1 MQSPSDGIAIFPRGI
16 GGILALTSRFAY
28 FTLLIGKNRLK
39 LQEDS
44 TMPSCTKLYQNM
56 IFSALRAFLATW
68 AAVRVCRLS
77 MFHFFGGLF
86 FIAFLLLDRA
96 FFKWKETASM
106 TRRERITSVI
116 ISVCFTFLTICA
128 DYGGLLGG
136 LTSAL
141 FCMGHIL
148 IIAAGLFLIFDLCIQ
163 SFLIWSAAVSPFY
176 SAPPADSGASSG
188 CSNASGSDSALSRRY
203 QKLPLI
209 TFFACLL
216 GWLPYL
222 ITNYPGIMTVD
233 SLNQYGQIIG
243 ELPMSNHHPWV
254 HTQLIR
260 LFYEIGLALGGDAV
274 TGLGLFTVFQMLVM
288 AGVFAYLTDTFVKL
302 RVKGWICV
310 LTTLFYAIL
319 PYNAIYMVTMWKD
332 ILFSGMTLLFSTVI
346 FRFLCRKEMP
356 EKERLLAYA
365 LYLVSGFCMC
375 LMRSNGF
382 YAFLLTLPF
391 LLFTFRRQWK
401 RTVLLNF
408 ILLASVLAV
417 KGPVMSAFHVASADF
432 VESLSIPIQLAARV
446 YADEEPVSEED
457 DTMWNRIV
465 DTSRI
470 PETYESFCSDHM
482 KNLIR
487 MGDPGRL
494 DSNKGEYLRL
504 WLRFGL
510 EHPAAYARGY
520 IDATKGYWYPDVP
533 NRIGYDDLIAE
544 NPYGLTARPLLH
556 SPLTIKIK
564 ELVFKLP
571 DMVPLYGLLFSL
583 GFMLWLCILLAGKT
597 LVHADRRLT
606 LVFLPNAAVMA
617 TLFAATPVYNEFRYA
632 YSMLLTVP
640 LFFLCAFFCAKA

>member
-1 MQSPSDGIAIFPRGI
+1 
-16 GGILALTSRFAY
+16 
-28 FTLLIGKNRLK
+28 
-39 LQEDS
+39 
-44 TMPSCTKLYQNM
+44 M
-56 IFSALRAFLATW
+56 ISAALRAFLATW

-77 MFHFFGGLF
+77 TFHLFGGLF
-86 FIAFLLLDRA
+86 FIAFLLLDRS
-96 FFKWKETASM
+96 FLKWKETAAIA
-106 TRRERITSVI
+106 RKEKIASVI
-116 ISVCFTFLTICA
+116 ISILFTFLTICA

-136 LTSAL
+136 LTSTL
-141 FCMGHIL
+141 FRLGHIL
-148 IIAAGLFLIFDLCIQ
+148 MIAAGLYLIFALCIQ
-163 SFLIWSAAVSPFY
+163 SFLMWSAAVSPFY
-176 SAPPADSGASSG
+176 PAAPAASGSSDSVPSASVSGASVDVPSASVSG
-188 CSNASGSDSALSRRY
+188 ASLDVPSAAVSGASESAVSRFY

-209 TFFACLL
+209 TFFVCLL

-243 ELPMSNHHPWV
+243 KLPMSNHHPWV

-260 LFYEIGLALGGDAV
+260 LFYETGIALGGDAV

-302 RVKGWICV
+302 HVKGWICV

-332 ILFSGMTLLFSTVI
+332 ILFSGMTLLFSTVV
-346 FRFLCRKEMP
+346 FRFLIRKEMP
-356 EKERLLAYA
+356 KREKMHAYA

-408 ILLASVLAV
+408 VLLASVLAV
-417 KGPVMSAFHVASADF
+417 KGPVMNAFHVASADF

-446 YADEEPVSEED
+446 YADGEPVSEED

-465 DTSRI
+465 DTSQI

-487 MGDPGRL
+487 TGNPGWL
-494 DSNKGEYLRL
+494 EANKGEYLKL
-504 WLRFGL
+504 WLHFGL
-510 EHPAAYARGY
+510 EHPGAYARGY

-556 SPLTIKIK
+556 NPLTIKIK
-564 ELVFKLP
+564 EIVFKLP

-583 GFMLWLCILLAGKT
+583 GFMFWLCILLASKVF
-597 LVHADRRLT
+597 VHADRKLL
-606 LVFLPNAAVMA
+606 LVFLPNAAIMA

-640 LFFLCAFFCAKA
+640 LFFLCAFFRTET